1 MTKDKCINPTSP
13 ARLKQNKLKEM
24 HAIYT
29 MIKLLKPEKTKEMK
43 AAREKGCIIR
53 EQGFEW
59 LQRRHEAQKAGEQYF

>member
-1 MTKDKCINPTSP
+1 MN
-13 ARLKQNKLKEM
+13 
-24 HAIYT
+24 
-29 MIKLLKPEKTKEMK
+29 